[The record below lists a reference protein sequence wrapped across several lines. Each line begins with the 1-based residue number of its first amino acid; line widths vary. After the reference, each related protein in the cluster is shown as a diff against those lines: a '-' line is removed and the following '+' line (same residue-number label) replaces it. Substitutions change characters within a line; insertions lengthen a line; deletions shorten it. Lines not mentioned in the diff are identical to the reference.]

1 MLLIDTRNVED
12 FIQGHL
18 QCSVFVGFKGGN
30 FEHWLSKLL
39 PNKQVEFKLISNPTD
54 TGEVTQ
60 KLQEMGYHNYHSM
73 KLESSNKLVEL
84 PSISAVDFVDNL
96 DKVEQILD
104 VREEPEV
111 MNFYLE
117 GSENLPLSEI
127 LNGKEPRNKGHYYT
141 HCAGGYRS
149 VIAISY
155 LNRNKHNQ
163 FTNVIGGLSVI
174 KAYVEQI
181 RA

>member
-1 MLLIDTRNVED
+1 MFLIDTRNVEE

-18 QCSVFVGFKGGN
+18 QYSVFVGFKGGS
-30 FEHWLSKLL
+30 FEHWLPKLL
-39 PNKQVEFKLISNPTD
+39 PNKKAEFKLISNPIDTD
-54 TGEVTQ
+54 EVTQ
-60 KLQEMGYHNYHSM
+60 KLEDMGYHNFHSM
-73 KLESSNKLVEL
+73 TLENSSKLVEL
-84 PSISAVDFVDNL
+84 PSISAADFVDNL

-111 MNFYLE
+111 MNFHLKD
-117 GSENLPLSEI
+117 SENLPLSEI

-155 LNRNKHNQ
+155 LNRSKHNQ
-163 FTNVIGGLSVI
+163 FTNVIGGLSAI
-174 KAYVEQI
+174 KAYVDQK